1 MKMSRKGFTLVE
13 IMIVVAIIGILAAI
27 AIPNF
32 LRSRK
37 MSQMNSCIANMK
49 QLEGAREQALL
60 AGNTNPQLS
69 ALCGA
74 SAYVK
79 VTPSC
84 PATKSIYGVPGD
96 PAGTFV
102 CPNPN
107 IAGDS
112 EFTHSLYK

>member
-1 MKMSRKGFTLVE
+1 MKMNRTGFTLVE

-37 MSQMNSCIANMK
+37 TSQMNSCIANMK

-60 AGNTNPQLS
+60 AGNTTIS
-69 ALCGA
+69 MAILCGE

-79 VTPSC
+79 VEPKC
-84 PATKSIYGVPGD
+84 PASKAAYVVTDVAATI
-96 PAGTFV
+96 V
-102 CPNPN
+102 CPNPD
-107 IAGDS
+107 AQGT
-112 EFTHSLYK
+112 EYVHSLYK